1 MVCILA
7 ALSASLLSVSEVH
20 TQFGQHRCNVDFILE
35 AEVGV
40 KGSTCLVNPQHSSC
54 QCSLSLVQG
63 KRVCVLTEE
72 MCGLFTCL
80 FQEGEQGVSLEQRV
94 VGQMARICEQQ
105 AVCELRVD
113 GMFCHLCGTIADVFL
128 T

>member
-1 MVCILA
+1 
-7 ALSASLLSVSEVH
+7 
-20 TQFGQHRCNVDFILE
+20 
-35 AEVGV
+35 
-40 KGSTCLVNPQHSSC
+40 
-54 QCSLSLVQG
+54 
-63 KRVCVLTEE
+63 